1 MAMSYMGTGSSSQAG
16 GSQKATANA
25 RPRARPESVAS
36 SNKKEDQSFGSKVM
50 GGLRSIG
57 NDLAMGTR
65 FKEPDQ
71 DYKKRTAKTLEA
83 MRDPTSVHYKGNLN
97 KRDDNGSNILAE
109 EEIETPVVTPEQ
121 IAENKKRYDD
131 YMAEQEANARK
142 AAQMPRALSFS
153 EQMNRGAGPVPL
165 QMQGLGAF
173 SNPYMQQA
181 TSPAFN
187 YAAQNYGQLGG
198 QQRMYDRP
206 MEMMSRRERQGVN
219 QMAERMAQG
228 PMPMPMQPQSNPY
241 LQGLM
246 AGSKGAGQT
255 QPQVQSDFGRMLAA
269 KYGNIGNMM
278 NKGNQGGGF
287 GF

>member
-1 MAMSYMGTGSSSQAG
+1 MGKFTEALSNA
-16 GSQKATANA
+16 GSQIKSDFKHATGIQPYSDYVDNPNA
-25 RPRARPESVAS
+25 IS
-36 SNKKEDQSFGSKVM
+36 KKEDYD
-50 GGLRSIG
+50 
-57 NDLAMGTR
+57 N
-65 FKEPDQ
+65 
-71 DYKKRTAKTLEA
+71 RTAASLLRMQDMQAQSRK
-83 MRDPTSVHYKGNLN
+83 DKGDESRA
-97 KRDDNGSNILAE
+97 KRAE

-131 YMAEQEANARK
+131 YIAEQEANARK

-255 QPQVQSDFGRMLAA
+255 QSQVQSDFGKMLAA

-278 NKGNQGGGF
+278 YGGNQGGGF

>member
-1 MAMSYMGTGSSSQAG
+1 MPRG
-16 GSQKATANA
+16 GKAAIAAKKATADV
-25 RPRARPESVAS
+25 RPRARPKSVAS
-36 SNKKEDQSFGSKVM
+36 KKEDQSFGSKVM

-131 YMAEQEANARK
+131 YIAEQEANARK

-173 SNPYMQQA
+173 RNPYMQQA

-219 QMAERMAQG
+219 QMAERMAQK
-228 PMPMPMQPQSNPY
+228 PVPMQPQSNPY

-255 QPQVQSDFGRMLAA
+255 QSQVQSDFGKMLAA

-278 NKGNQGGGF
+278 YGGNQGGGF

>member
-1 MAMSYMGTGSSSQAG
+1 MPRG
-16 GSQKATANA
+16 GKAAIAAKKATANV
-25 RPRARPESVAS
+25 RPRARPKSVAS
-36 SNKKEDQSFGSKVM
+36 KKEDQSFGSKVM

-142 AAQMPRALSFS
+142 AAQMDRATMLY
-153 EQMNRGAGPVPL
+153 EQQNMGAGPVPP

-173 SNPYMQQA
+173 RNPYMQQA

-187 YAAQNYGQLGG
+187 LAAQNYGQLGG
-198 QQRMYDRP
+198 MQRMYDRP
-206 MEMMSRRERQGVN
+206 KEMMSQRERQGVN
-219 QMAERMAQG
+219 RLYDAMQE
-228 PMPMPMQPQSNPY
+228 PVPTPYPYPIMPGVDFGKGASMPQPQP
-241 LQGLM
+241 Q
-246 AGSKGAGQT
+246 
-255 QPQVQSDFGRMLAA
+255 QVQSAFGRMLEARF
-269 KYGNIGNMM
+269 GSGPSNMM